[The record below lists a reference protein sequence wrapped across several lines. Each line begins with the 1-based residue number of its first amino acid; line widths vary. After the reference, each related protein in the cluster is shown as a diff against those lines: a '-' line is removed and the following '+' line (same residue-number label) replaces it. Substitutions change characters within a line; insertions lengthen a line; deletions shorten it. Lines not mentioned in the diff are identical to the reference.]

1 MPSTSL
7 LIVLVMVHV
16 SAPYSKILSTVER
29 KKLIFSLRG
38 ISDFN
43 VLSSFLI
50 AAQACAFL
58 VLMSFSE
65 LSTQ

>member
-1 MPSTSL
+1 MPSISL
-7 LIVLVMVHV
+7 FIVLVMVHV

-38 ISDFN
+38 RSDFHM
-43 VLSSFLI
+43 LSSFLI

-58 VLMSFSE
+58 VFTSFF
-65 LSTQ
+65 

>member
-1 MPSTSL
+1 MPSISL
-7 LIVLVMVHV
+7 FIVLVMVHV
-16 SAPYSKILSTVER
+16 SALYSKILSAVER

-58 VLMSFSE
+58 V
-65 LSTQ
+65 